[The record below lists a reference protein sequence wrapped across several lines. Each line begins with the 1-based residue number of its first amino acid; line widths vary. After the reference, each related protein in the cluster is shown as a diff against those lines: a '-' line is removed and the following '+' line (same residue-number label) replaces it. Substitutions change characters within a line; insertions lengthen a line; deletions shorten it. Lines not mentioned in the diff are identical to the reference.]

1 MRKISLILLSMGALL
16 AVSLFWQGPASAQD
30 PQMNTPLAPTDAPGG
45 DMCWGNWWLGRRI
58 AGSYYDEFMH
68 YPNWP
73 DEAGAWPGTG
83 ILTFGADGTLTWSSL
98 GPVGDQ
104 AGGGTWE
111 KTGYRE
117 ITATVL
123 IMGFTPDPIVGRCV
137 GGDAEGEECGD
148 PADCPD
154 GDCVLQHSHSHV
166 WTGRSRIVF
175 EFDSDFQVATG
186 NGCTDVFWPDQDPL
200 GDDPFF
206 TLPYVEHTG
215 RKINVVPCTLDEG

>member
-1 MRKISLILLSMGALL
+1 MRKISLILLSLGALL
-16 AVSLFWQGPASAQD
+16 SVSLYLQGPATAQD
-30 PQMNTPLAPTDAPGG
+30 PQMNAPRAPTDAPGG
-45 DMCWGNWWLGRRI
+45 DMCWGDWSLGRRI

-73 DEAGAWPGTG
+73 DEGGAWPGTG
-83 ILTFGADGTLTWSSL
+83 VLTFGSDGTLTWSSL

-111 KTGYRE
+111 RTGWRE

-123 IMGFTPDPIVGRCV
+123 IMGFTPDPIVEDEN
-137 GGDAEGEECGD
+137 GDL
-148 PADCPD
+148 
-154 GDCVLQHSHSHV
+154 VHSHSHV

-175 EFDSDFQVATG
+175 EFDSDLQVATG
-186 NGCTDVFWPDQDPL
+186 NGCTDVFWPADDPL
-200 GDDPFF
+200 SDDPNAPFF
-206 TLPYVEHTG
+206 TLPYVEHTC